1 MIEIGFQSGAK
12 QQHGDRFPHWVMSA
26 GGGWLQIDDGGDVML
41 TYDDCVGLTDLEKE
55 EIEAIAQHE
64 HVPEIVAAELG
75 CCLIHQLG
83 GAMQIDRII
92 RDDIRNAARHG
103 HPDEALH
110 WKQVLRQFEAAH
122 PAMEQEA
129 A

>member
-1 MIEIGFQSGAK
+1 
-12 QQHGDRFPHWVMSA
+12 
-26 GGGWLQIDDGGDVML
+26 ML
-41 TYDDCVGLTDLEKE
+41 TYDDCVGLTDLEEE

-83 GAMQIDRII
+83 GAKQIDQFI
-92 RDDIRNAARHG
+92 RDDIRDAARHG

-110 WKQVLRQFEAAH
+110 WKQVLRHFEAVH

>member
-1 MIEIGFQSGAK
+1 MKKG
-12 QQHGDRFPHWVMSA
+12 R
-26 GGGWLQIDDGGDVML
+26 LQDWRCVML
-41 TYDDCVGLTDLEKE
+41 TYEDCVGLTDLEEE

-83 GAMQIDRII
+83 GESSIKKII
-92 RDDIRNAARHG
+92 LEDVEEASRHD
-103 HPDEALH
+103 HP
-110 WKQVLRQFEAAH
+110 QEAAH
-122 PAMEQEA
+122 WREVFDHFCMTHPLPMRQA